1 MIVLFLVLSNF
12 LIYCLSDKHKLIKS
26 DNLSGSSPSSAHH
39 QLMAASSRLDSR
51 SSGLTDPL
59 KTSNSSSVKPEPL
72 DQMALY
78 SSHFA
83 KAPPPTASVTPHSA
97 SVLSGMSQH
106 AHEAVSAASSS
117 MLTGLP
123 HLTPAPFNTHSMH
136 QGFSLDDMTY
146 HNTHQ
151 IHAAHHPTSHHQ
163 YHPDYSSFAASA
175 ASLGASSMTSGHL
188 GSFSSY
194 PGLASASEHSNHH
207 HHAKLNL
214 QTT

>member
-1 MIVLFLVLSNF
+1 
-12 LIYCLSDKHKLIKS
+12 
-26 DNLSGSSPSSAHH
+26 
-39 QLMAASSRLDSR
+39 MAASSRLDSR
-51 SSGLTDPL
+51 SSNLGHSIPDSV
-59 KTSNSSSVKPEPL
+59 KTSVNSSSVKPEPL

-83 KAPPPTASVTPHSA
+83 KAPPTAAVTPHPA
-97 SVLSGMSQH
+97 SVLSGMSQY

-123 HLTPAPFNTHSMH
+123 HLTPAPFNSNSMH
-136 QGFSLDDMTY
+136 QGFSLDDMKY

-175 ASLGASSMTSGHL
+175 ASLGASSMTSMTSGHL

>member
-1 MIVLFLVLSNF
+1 M
-12 LIYCLSDKHKLIKS
+12 
-26 DNLSGSSPSSAHH
+26 
-39 QLMAASSRLDSR
+39 
-51 SSGLTDPL
+51 
-59 KTSNSSSVKPEPL
+59 KPEPL

-83 KAPPPTASVTPHSA
+83 KAPSSAVTPHPA
-97 SVLSGMSQH
+97 SVLSGMSQQAH
-106 AHEAVSAASSS
+106 AEAVSATSS

-136 QGFSLDDMTY
+136 QGFPSLDDMKY

-151 IHAAHHPTSHHQ
+151 IHPAHAHAHAHQ
-163 YHPDYSSFAASA
+163 HHPDYSSFAASA
-175 ASLGASSMTSGHL
+175 AANQLTSGHL

-194 PGLASASEHSNHH
+194 PGLGAASEHSNHHH